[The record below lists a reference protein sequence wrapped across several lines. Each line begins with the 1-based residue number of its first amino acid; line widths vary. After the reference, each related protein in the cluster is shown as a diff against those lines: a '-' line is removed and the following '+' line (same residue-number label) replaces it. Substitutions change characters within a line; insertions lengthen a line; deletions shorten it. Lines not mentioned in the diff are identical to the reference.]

1 MSDNIDVPPLQ
12 PLENIVPPPVEQ
24 INIQS
29 QEIEQNNARSS
40 VVQQGDEQH
49 NARSSVVQQGNEQ
62 NNNRSSV
69 VQQEIEQNNN
79 RSSVVQ
85 QGSEQNNNR
94 SSVVQQ
100 GGEQND
106 ARSKNKKYLS
116 SNETIIDINA
126 LNVPFESHHRV
137 RYDHIDELLDEQC
150 KDIVFFNDMCTK
162 NNIILSSSLDIL
174 AVYLKGQKILYTEAK
189 VYCETQLNSL
199 MLPAIAISAFCTV
212 LSLALKGYDFNAIL
226 ISSLAAFNSFV
237 LSLISYLK
245 LDAKAEAHKTSA
257 YQYDKLQESTEF
269 MSGRVMFFNKDRK
282 KVNLDEDNMEEN
294 VYNLVKD
301 IEKKVAEIK
310 EMNKFILPEYIR
322 HNYHKLYS
330 QNIFSVIKTIQTEEV
345 TLKANLQRLLNKMVD
360 SDREFEIK
368 IKEAKKQLEYYNSLI
383 VGNHIKVINHDVSK
397 VNMVNNNIIY
407 HGNPNLDNIK
417 QPEQNCFGKCLKVY
431 DNKEEDEDDTK
442 QNYLY
447 YNNNHIIDNVERLEN
462 LKSEEQDYI
471 MFVEI
476 RQKQKYYDHLYYKLM
491 KDRDN
496 ILEQFREGRSKLL
509 LKLVQLQDKVGVE
522 TKEIKEEIG
531 QNVIKQRDQWC
542 NCFTWLKT

>member
-1 MSDNIDVPPLQ
+1 MSRIVDVPPL
-12 PLENIVPPPVEQ
+12 IVEQ
-24 INIQS
+24 MNAMPDDNQINAIPDDNQ
-29 QEIEQNNARSS
+29 INAMPDDN
-40 VVQQGDEQH
+40 QQK
-49 NARSSVVQQGNEQ
+49 
-62 NNNRSSV
+62 
-69 VQQEIEQNNN
+69 
-79 RSSVVQ
+79 
-85 QGSEQNNNR
+85 
-94 SSVVQQ
+94 
-100 GGEQND
+100 
-106 ARSKNKKYLS
+106 KNKLS
-116 SNETIIDINA
+116 SNETIVDINA
-126 LNVPFESHHRV
+126 LNVPLEPHRRV
-137 RYDHIDELLDEQC
+137 RYSLVGDIIDDQC
-150 KDIVFFNDMCTK
+150 KDIIFFNDMCTK

-174 AVYLKGQKILYTEAK
+174 AIYLKGQKILYTEAK

-212 LSLALKGYDFNAIL
+212 ISLALKGYDFNSIL
-226 ISSLAAFNSFV
+226 VSSLAAFNSFV

-269 MSGRVMFFNKDRK
+269 MSGRVMFFDKNRK
-282 KVNLDEDNMEEN
+282 KVKSDENNMEDD

-360 SDREFEIK
+360 SDREYEIK
-368 IKEAKKQLEYYNSLI
+368 IKEAKKQLEYYNSLV
-383 VGNHIKVINHDVSK
+383 VGNHIKVINHEVSK
-397 VNMVNNNIIY
+397 INMVNNNILY
-407 HGNPNLDNIK
+407 HGNPSLDNIK
-417 QPEQNCFGKCLKVY
+417 QPEQNYFGGCLKLC
-431 DNKEEDEDDTK
+431 DNKEEEDTK

-447 YNNNHIIDNVERLEN
+447 YNNNHIIDNVERLDN
-462 LKSEEQDYI
+462 LKSEEQEYI

-476 RQKQKYYDHLYYKLM
+476 RQKQKYYDHLYNKLM
-491 KDRDN
+491 KDREN
-496 ILEQFREGRSKLL
+496 ILEQFREERSKLL
-509 LKLVQLQDKVGVE
+509 LKLVQLQDKVGIE

-531 QNVIKQRDQWC
+531 QNVRKQRDQWC